1 MAKGTTATIRLEFG
15 VEEKALL
22 LDVSSLLY
30 DFELLYDFLVLSN
43 LEEYKEYRFSQYFWY
58 RNGRPLKDFDRLRLV
73 EIRKSSPLILGIGI
87 GAFVLSQILVPLL
100 TIFERISD
108 RKLNRQK
115 LELEVEKLALDVEA
129 ARRQRY
135 LTLNPQNDYL
145 IEEEENN
152 LELDPEELER
162 IRLRTLNSLIK
173 RLESS
178 PIKLND
184 VSITPTEDDKERDEG
199 N

>member
-1 MAKGTTATIRLEFG
+1 MAEQTNVTIRLEFG

-30 DFELLYDFLVLSN
+30 DFELLYDFLVLST

-58 RNGRPLKDFDRLRLV
+58 RNGRPLEDFDRLRLV
-73 EIRKSSPLILGIGI
+73 EIRKSSPLILCIGI
-87 GAFVLSQILVPLL
+87 GAFVLSQILLPLF

-115 LELEVEKLALDVEA
+115 LELEVEKLGLDVEA

-135 LTLNPQNDYL
+135 LTLSPKNDYL
-145 IEEEENN
+145 IEEGETN

-162 IRLRTLNSLIK
+162 IRLRTLNSLIR
-173 RLESS
+173 RLERSS
-178 PIKLND
+178 IKLND
-184 VSITPTEDDKERDEG
+184 VSVTPSEDKKEQDEG
-199 N
+199 K